1 MIWIGID
8 DTDIFGSPGT
18 NQMARAIVAAL
29 ADDWDCRFI
38 LRHQL
43 LDDPRV
49 PYTSKNG
56 SASIDLT
63 PRHPSTPSPATIAH
77 VADICERVMRLR
89 FVDGSDPGLCVASS
103 VPKSLQEFGRRCQR
117 EVVLKSQAQTL
128 AHDAGILLRG
138 LGGTNGGVI
147 GALAAVGLASTRD
160 DGRVVVLGNY
170 PDLTGIVTPEHLADM
185 GITVLDANTN
195 TRIETGTIDLVKK
208 LRPNISQGRIIL
220 YSRPSTPP
228 DNSTA
233 DWLAMKM

>member
-8 DTDIFGSPGT
+8 DTDIVGSPGT

-29 ADDWDCRFI
+29 SDDWDCRLI

-56 SASIDLT
+56 SASIELT
-63 PRHPSTPSPATIAH
+63 PRHPSTPSSSTIAH
-77 VADICERVMRLR
+77 IADTCERVMRQR
-89 FVDGSDPGLCVASS
+89 FVDGSDPGLCVAGN
-103 VPKSLQEFGRRCQR
+103 VPKSLQEFGHRCQR
-117 EVVLKSQAQTL
+117 EVVLKSEAQSL
-128 AHDAGILLRG
+128 AQDAGILLRG
-138 LGGTNGGVI
+138 LGGTDGGMI

-170 PDLTGIVTPEHLADM
+170 TDLTGIVTPELLAEM

-195 TRIETGTIDLVKK
+195 KSIETGTIDLVKK

-220 YSRPSTPP
+220 YTRPPSPLDTT
-228 DNSTA
+228 TA
-233 DWLAMKM
+233 DRLAMKM

>member
-8 DTDIFGSPGT
+8 DTDIVGSPGT

-56 SASIDLT
+56 SASIELT
-63 PRHPSTPSPATIAH
+63 PRHPSTSSPSTIADI
-77 VADICERVMRLR
+77 ADACERVMRHR
-89 FVDGSDPGLCVASS
+89 FIDGSDPGLCVASS
-103 VPKSLQEFGRRCQR
+103 VPKSLQEFGLRCQR
-117 EVVLKSQAQTL
+117 ELVLKSQAQSL
-128 AHDAGILLRG
+128 AREADILLRG
-138 LGGTNGGVI
+138 LGGTDGGVI

-160 DGRVVVLGNY
+160 DGRVVVYGNY
-170 PDLTGIVTPEHLADM
+170 PDLTGIVTPEHLAKM

-195 TRIETGTIDLVKK
+195 KRIETGTIDLVKK

-220 YSRPSTPP
+220 YARSPSPP
-228 DNSTA
+228 DTTTA
-233 DWLAMKM
+233 DWLAMKR